1 MELTKHEI
9 CEIERSR
16 AQRNVDE
23 LRATKEKC
31 YDMAM
36 ECTKNLKNNFS
47 KDGAFSSKQKFIY
60 GDPDGVIQWINGTT
74 EAFEEILS
82 DRGDFCAFA
91 SARGVVSVLEK
102 VDCDYAKVVVQ
113 PDFAFSAHDVR
124 NPSAEATT
132 LGGKFYSE
140 VWMKGGREIA
150 DEAIRKNEKESYHY

>member
-1 MELTKHEI
+1 VH
-9 CEIERSR
+9 S
-16 AQRNVDE
+16 
-23 LRATKEKC
+23 
-31 YDMAM
+31 
-36 ECTKNLKNNFS
+36 
-47 KDGAFSSKQKFIY
+47 QKFIH
-60 GDPDGVIQWINGTT
+60 GDLDGVIQWINGTT

-132 LGGKFYSE
+132 LGGKFYSD
-140 VWMKGGREIA
+140 VWLKGGREIS
-150 DEAIRKNEKESYHY
+150 DETIRKNEKASHDALKEAKRVEEATKRARLIGISFIA